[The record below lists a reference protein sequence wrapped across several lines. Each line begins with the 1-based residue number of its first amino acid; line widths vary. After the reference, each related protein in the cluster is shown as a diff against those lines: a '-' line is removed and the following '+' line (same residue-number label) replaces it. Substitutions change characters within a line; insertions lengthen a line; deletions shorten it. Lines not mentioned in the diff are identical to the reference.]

1 MEKTILNQVIDEKLI
16 EMNLK
21 SNTKEGVI
29 RELSKRLYE
38 QGNINDLEAFVEDVL
53 LREKEGITGL
63 GQGVAIPHGKSKSVI
78 NTTIA
83 IGKSEHDIP
92 WETLDETPIRV
103 VILFA
108 VRDTD
113 ASTVHIKL
121 LQNVARFLS
130 DDNFINDLHN
140 AKTKDD
146 LLKLLKNSKE
156 VDG

>member
-1 MEKTILNQVIDEKLI
+1 M
-16 EMNLK
+16 
-21 SNTKEGVI
+21 
-29 RELSKRLYE
+29 
-38 QGNINDLEAFVEDVL
+38 EDVL

-156 VDG
+156 GDG

>member
-130 DDNFINDLHN
+130 VDNFINDLHN

-156 VDG
+156 GDG